1 MKPEIQVKKTLKVTL
16 SISFDFPVVKL
27 VSIFLQTPALDM
39 ETKPSQANPRKQ
51 MKNSKEVHWKEK
63 EKVLRENQHQMMIT
77 SPKTAILT
85 S

>member
-1 MKPEIQVKKTLKVTL
+1 MRKTLKATL

-27 VSIFLQTPALDM
+27 DFMGFFLQTPALEM

-51 MKNSKEVHWKEK
+51 MKSLKEGQLKEK
-63 EKVLRENQHQMMIT
+63 EKVLRENQHRMMIT